1 MAIYETAP
9 YEVLKK
15 DGKFEIRSYEELITV
30 GVKENNLVS
39 GNGFGSIFQY
49 ISGDNENR
57 EKISMTTPVINELNE
72 EGVTTEF
79 VMPRRY
85 NASTL
90 PKPENKNLSIKKLE
104 SRTVLAITFNGSI
117 NDQRLRFYKKLLLD
131 YAKKNSLTTTGIF
144 RLARYNPPFI
154 PSFLRRNE
162 LLIDLKGYETN
173 STSS

>member
-15 DGKFEIRSYEELITV
+15 DGKFEIRSYQELITV
-30 GVKENNLVS
+30 AVEESNLLS

-49 ISGDNENR
+49 ISGDNESK
-57 EKISMTTPVINELNE
+57 EKISMTTPVFNELKE
-72 EGVTTEF
+72 DGVTTEF
-79 VMPRRY
+79 VMPGHF

-90 PKPENKNLSIKKLE
+90 PKPKNKNLSVKKAE

-117 NDQRLRFYKKLLLD
+117 NETRLGFYKKLLSD
-131 YAKKNSLTTTGIF
+131 YATRNRLTTTGVF
-144 RLARYNPPFI
+144 RLARYNPPFM

-162 LLIDLKGYETN
+162 LLIDLVGYEN
-173 STSS
+173 K